1 MRTALAPIPLAPP
14 VIIATFPSSLKIK
27 DVHRF
32 RKSLKEGN
40 STILLFILFLGF
52 YLYKIELLGILLPL
66 ILKSIFYPQMK

>member
-40 STILLFILFLGF
+40 STIYIILGVLFI
-52 YLYKIELLGILLPL
+52 
-66 ILKSIFYPQMK
+66 